1 MGCHRR
7 YNVLWDKIDTE
18 QMVATV
24 RELSNQVAAT
34 KFRGLVDHH
43 QF

>member
-1 MGCHRR
+1 MGCHRKHKR
-7 YNVLWDKIDTE
+7 LWDKIDTE

-34 KFRGLVDHH
+34 EF
-43 QF
+43 